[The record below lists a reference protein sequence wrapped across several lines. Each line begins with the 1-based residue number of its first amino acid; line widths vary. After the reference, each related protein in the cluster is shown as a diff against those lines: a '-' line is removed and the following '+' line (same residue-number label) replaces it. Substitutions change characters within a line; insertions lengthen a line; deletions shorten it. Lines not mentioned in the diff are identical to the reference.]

1 MKKSFFA
8 IVFLFATSFLFA
20 EGNFNL
26 KFGTDAASTF
36 TFKPLAGINIA
47 VDYTWTGGFSLGLGF
62 KEYWNITNEDNRGLF
77 CGGPYF
83 SINCKYF
90 TYRIGTFFTE
100 GLGSLSLYAGI
111 GGEIPIWTLGRG
123 KLGLD
128 FGAELW
134 IPDSPIM
141 VADDPS
147 ANNKEADP
155 IDSFKAYLGVTY
167 FLPLK

>member
-1 MKKSFFA
+1 MKKSLLA
-8 IVFLFATSFLFA
+8 VVFLFAATVLFA

-36 TFKPLAGINIA
+36 TFKPLAGVNIA
-47 VDYTWTGGFSLGLGF
+47 ADYTWTGGFSLGLGF
-62 KEYWNITNEDNRGLF
+62 KEYWNITSEDNRGLF

-83 SINCKYF
+83 SINYKYF
-90 TYRIGTFFTE
+90 NTRIGSFFIE
-100 GLGSLSLYAGI
+100 GFGSISLYAGI
-111 GGEIPIWTLGRG
+111 GGELPIWTLGRG

-128 FGAELW
+128 FGAEFW
-134 IPDSPIM
+134 SPVSPII

-147 ANNKEADP
+147 ANNKKTDP
-155 IDSFKAYLGVTY
+155 LDSFKVYLGVTY